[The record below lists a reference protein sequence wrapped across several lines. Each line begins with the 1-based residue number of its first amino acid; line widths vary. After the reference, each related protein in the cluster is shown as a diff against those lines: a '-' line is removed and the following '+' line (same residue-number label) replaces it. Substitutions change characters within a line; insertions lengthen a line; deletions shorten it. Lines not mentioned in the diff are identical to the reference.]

1 MKQKLAFLILLL
13 GAMGPLL
20 FGQAGPFSSNADVT
34 LQFSASPTLGGTLTV
49 DVYVNL
55 SGITGSGSTAAALG
69 GFAVPVA
76 FDNTRLVLTAVN
88 APSGAFSPTDLVYTS
103 LDRANARGFVT
114 VINTQTGSG
123 TPTGIIHAAT
133 LTFTATEA
141 GKVLFDVNSARTVH
155 EGSLSSTYTAAHGGP
170 DEIPYDDALYPVQ
183 VASGGAS
190 YHLVYPILISTDADF
205 QGVSVVN
212 EGTSAADLQF
222 RAYNQSGQL
231 ISQAGMTN
239 PAEIQTPLP
248 TLQQYVR
255 MSQNLFGSSAPLGVT
270 HGWIDVESPQPYV
283 SGFFLLGHIEGS
295 AINQMD
301 GADVSHM
308 SSAHLVFPVL
318 GKDASRGT
326 DLYVV
331 NPSGSPATGTLTIMN
346 SAGQIQQSIP
356 LSLNSHGAYE
366 ASFDSTTISG
376 DGYFDVNMTS
386 GEVVG
391 FEKFGNSQSLAAVN
405 AQDVVTPSNMLF
417 GAHFASGNYGIRYF
431 TDLNVI
437 NPGGNAA
444 SVTFHLINDQ
454 GVEIVTPVVQ
464 TIQGHNQLRIMGHT
478 LFGLPNPLTATS
490 GVSGSVVVESDQGL
504 VGSVTF
510 GDAQNGQFLACL
522 PFLSTSSAKRE
533 LFLDHVAIGTI
544 GNTPYFT
551 GIALVNP
558 SKTRDASIN
567 VQLYNETGTLVAQ
580 TATPFVLAPGKRVSQ
595 MLGDFFPGFS
605 GSQFGGFV
613 KVTSDVEV
621 FSFLLFG
628 DTSLK
633 FLSAVPVR

>member
-1 MKQKLAFLILLL
+1 M
-13 GAMGPLL
+13 
-20 FGQAGPFSSNADVT
+20 
-34 LQFSASPTLGGTLTV
+34 
-49 DVYVNL
+49 
-55 SGITGSGSTAAALG
+55 
-69 GFAVPVA
+69 
-76 FDNTRLVLTAVN
+76 
-88 APSGAFSPTDLVYTS
+88 
-103 LDRANARGFVT
+103 
-114 VINTQTGSG
+114 
-123 TPTGIIHAAT
+123 
-133 LTFTATEA
+133 
-141 GKVLFDVNSARTVH
+141 
-155 EGSLSSTYTAAHGGP
+155 
-170 DEIPYDDALYPVQ
+170 
-183 VASGGAS
+183 
-190 YHLVYPILISTDADF
+190 
-205 QGVSVVN
+205 
-212 EGTSAADLQF
+212 
-222 RAYNQSGQL
+222 
-231 ISQAGMTN
+231 
-239 PAEIQTPLP
+239 
-248 TLQQYVR
+248 QQYVR

-478 LFGLPNPLTATS
+478 LFGLPDPLTATS

-580 TATPFVLAPGKRVSQ
+580 TSTPFVLAPGKRVSQ

-613 KVTSDVEV
+613 KMTSDVEV
-621 FSFLLFG
+621 FSFMLFG
-628 DTSLK
+628 DTSLN